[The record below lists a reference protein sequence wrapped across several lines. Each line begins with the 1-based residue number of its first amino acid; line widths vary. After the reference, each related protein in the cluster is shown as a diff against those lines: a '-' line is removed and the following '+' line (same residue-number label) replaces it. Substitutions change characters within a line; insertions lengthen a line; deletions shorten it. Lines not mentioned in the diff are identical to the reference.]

1 MPLML
6 LWLAACGQQAPAP
19 VTFHHRTEPTMEAA
33 QTTGSGNGRQVV
45 MPAPVVQPAPEAGG
59 PDIVVQRGDTLYA
72 LARQHN
78 LPPRALIDANSLQAP
93 YILQPG
99 QRLRLPSERLHMVQR
114 GETLYAISRAYGVD
128 VFSMASA
135 NQLQAPYAIAVGQA
149 LRVPGSNGAVAMAA
163 ASPVEP
169 AATAPAA
176 RQASAFPLSPAP
188 TAPALTG
195 TGVAVQEL
203 APPGAAPPA
212 PPAAAPVVTPAPAA
226 PRATAAQPARPAP
239 LPEVN
244 IPAQPGQAVL
254 PSSQPEAPRPEPEP
268 EPAVAQQVAATPQAP
283 SPTIAPTP
291 VAAPV
296 APPAVAKP
304 QAEDEPPPR
313 SGRTFAWPVR
323 GRILST
329 FGPKPDGLHNDG
341 INIAARNGAPVIAAE
356 NGVVVY
362 SGSELRGFGNLL
374 LVRHADGW
382 ITAYAHLDRVLV
394 QKGQKVTRGQAIAT
408 VGSSGA
414 VDQPQLHFE
423 IRRGTQAVDPAK
435 FLTVAMLDLLQPT
448 TTKVMA
454 G

>member
-1 MPLML
+1 MMPLVL

-19 VTFHHRTEPTMEAA
+19 VSFHHRTEPTMEAA
-33 QTTGSGNGRQVV
+33 QPAGQSIMQQAAQQQAA
-45 MPAPVVQPAPEAGG
+45 MPAQAVQQAPEPHGG
-59 PDIVVQRGDTLYA
+59 DIVVQRGDTLYG

-78 LPPRALIDANSLQAP
+78 LPPRALIDANNLQAP

-99 QRLRLPSERLHMVQR
+99 QRLRLPGERLHMVQR

-128 VFSMASA
+128 VYSMASA
-135 NQLQAPYAIAVGQA
+135 NQLQAPYAIAIGQA
-149 LRVPGSNGAVAMAA
+149 LRVPGSSGAVAVAA

-169 AATAPAA
+169 AATAPAT
-176 RQASAFPLSPAP
+176 RQASAFPVSPTSTMPAP

-203 APPGAAPPA
+203 PPPGTSGPVPA
-212 PPAAAPVVTPAPAA
+212 PAVAPAPAA
-226 PRATAAQPARPAP
+226 MPAPPPAKPAP
-239 LPEVN
+239 LPEVS
-244 IPAQPGQAVL
+244 IPASPAQAAQIEPQPAM
-254 PSSQPEAPRPEPEP
+254 QPEP
-268 EPAVAQQVAATPQAP
+268 QVAAAP
-283 SPTIAPTP
+283 PVPVPAPTPTP
-291 VAAPV
+291 VAAPA
-296 APPAVAKP
+296 APPAIAKP
-304 QAEDEPPPR
+304 QVDEEPPPR

-362 SGSELRGFGNLL
+362 AGSELRGFGNLL

-394 QKGQKVTRGQAIAT
+394 QKGQQVKRGQAIAT

-435 FLTVAMLDLLQPT
+435 FLTVAMLELFQPAT
-448 TTKVMA
+448 TEVMA

>member
-1 MPLML
+1 MM
-6 LWLAACGQQAPAP
+6 QAGPP
-19 VTFHHRTEPTMEAA
+19 V
-33 QTTGSGNGRQVV
+33 QL
-45 MPAPVVQPAPEAGG
+45 APEPAGG
-59 PDIVVQRGDTLYA
+59 SIVVQRGDTVYA

-78 LPPRALIDANSLQAP
+78 LPPRALIDANDLQAP

-99 QRLRLPSERLHMVQR
+99 QQLRLPGERLHVVQR

-128 VFSMASA
+128 AFSMASA
-135 NQLQAPYAIAVGQA
+135 NDLPAPYTIAVGQA
-149 LRVPGSNGAVAMAA
+149 LRVPGSSANLAVAAA
-163 ASPVEP
+163 RPVEP
-169 AATAPAA
+169 AATAPAQ
-176 RQASAFPLSPAP
+176 RQVSAAPQEPQRQPASQ
-188 TAPALTG
+188 APALSG

-203 APPGAAPPA
+203 PPPGQSPNPGPGQTLPPSAPPA
-212 PPAAAPVVTPAPAA
+212 TASVPAPTPAPVSQPVPSQEPQSVAAPAA
-226 PRATAAQPARPAP
+226 PTPAAPAA
-239 LPEVN
+239 
-244 IPAQPGQAVL
+244 
-254 PSSQPEAPRPEPEP
+254 EPVVP
-268 EPAVAQQVAATPQAP
+268 P
-283 SPTIAPTP
+283 APTP

-296 APPAVAKP
+296 APKPPAAA

-313 SGRTFAWPVR
+313 SGRMFSWPVR

-341 INIAARNGAPVIAAE
+341 INIAARAGSPVIAAE

-362 SGSELRGFGNLL
+362 SGSELRGFGNLV

-394 QKGQKVTRGQAIAT
+394 RKGQQVKRGQAIAT
-408 VGSSGA
+408 VGSSGG

-435 FLTVAMLDLLQPT
+435 FLTVASLDEILPAT
-448 TTKVMA
+448 RKVMA

>member
-19 VTFHHRTEPTMEAA
+19 VSFHHRTEPTMEAA
-33 QTTGSGNGRQVV
+33 QPAGQSAQQQPA
-45 MPAPVVQPAPEAGG
+45 MPAQAVQRAPEPVGG
-59 PDIVVQRGDTLYA
+59 DIVVQRGDTLYG

-78 LPPRALIDANSLQAP
+78 LPPRALIDANNLQAP

-99 QRLRLPSERLHMVQR
+99 QRLRLPGERLHVVQR

-135 NQLQAPYAIAVGQA
+135 NQLQAPYAITIGQA
-149 LRVPGSNGAVAMAA
+149 LHVPGSSGAVAVAA

-169 AATAPAA
+169 AATAPAT
-176 RQASAFPLSPAP
+176 RQASAFPVSPAP

-203 APPGAAPPA
+203 PPPGASGPVPAAIAVPA
-212 PPAAAPVVTPAPAA
+212 PPAAAPAK
-226 PRATAAQPARPAP
+226 PAP
-239 LPEVN
+239 LPEVS
-244 IPAQPGQAVL
+244 IPAPPAQAA
-254 PSSQPEAPRPEPEP
+254 QPEPQPAPQPEP
-268 EPAVAQQVAATPQAP
+268 QVAAAPPVPAPTP
-283 SPTIAPTP
+283 TPTP
-291 VAAPV
+291 VAAPA

-304 QAEDEPPPR
+304 QVDEEPPPR

-362 SGSELRGFGNLL
+362 AGSELRGFGNLL

-394 QKGQKVTRGQAIAT
+394 QKGQQVMRGQAIAT

-435 FLTVAMLDLLQPT
+435 FLTVAMLELFQPAT
-448 TTKVMA
+448 TEVMA